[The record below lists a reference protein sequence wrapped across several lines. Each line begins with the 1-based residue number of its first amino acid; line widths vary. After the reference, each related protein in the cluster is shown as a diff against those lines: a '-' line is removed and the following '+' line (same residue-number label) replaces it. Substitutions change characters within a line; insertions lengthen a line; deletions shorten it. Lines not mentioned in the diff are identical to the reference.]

1 MDVMW
6 NAYGIEPLP
15 NGTFDRITENMLICI
30 GNVAAENDDMR
41 EQILGHSVMNIVYD
55 STHE

>member
-1 MDVMW
+1 MW

-15 NGTFDRITENMLICI
+15 NGAFDRITENMLICI
-30 GNVAAENDDMR
+30 SNVASENDDMR
-41 EQILGHSVMNIVYD
+41 EQILAHPAINIVYD